1 MGGFFGGGSKAPPAP
16 APVVVPQPTKP
27 TETAADISAEELRR
41 KRRRGAKAS
50 ILTSPTG
57 VSESSS
63 LGGSSLLGE

>member
-1 MGGFFGGGSKAPPAP
+1 MGGVFGGGSYSPPP
-16 APVVVPQPTKP
+16 PPVVVPQPTKP
-27 TETAADISAEELRR
+27 TETAADISAEQLKR

-57 VSESSS
+57 VSESTS